1 VRDRRLDLWRGLCLI
16 DMILVHLAHE
26 GVQFGVLTP
35 WIVDYTR
42 FAAGGFVFVAG
53 LGVGLV
59 LSSPSRA

>member
-1 VRDRRLDLWRGLCLI
+1 MRDRRLDLWRGLCLI